1 MSVEPAERVH
11 VTCETAV
18 DDETARHYYQ
28 LYRRTFGELATRAV
42 ARQLLHEHEFLD
54 EMRDPR
60 VEKYVAREAGGAA
73 IGMTTLTRHLETV
86 PWISPDYFAHHY
98 PEHTAR
104 GAVFYLGFTLVD
116 SRRRSA
122 RVFQAM
128 IATAA
133 RVVVAERGVCA
144 WDICR
149 HNDESFDFGGT
160 IEALLR
166 RTAEVTVGP
175 IDRQTYYA
183 GTFTGRPPQA

>member
-1 MSVEPAERVH
+1 MSAEPTERVE
-11 VTCETAV
+11 VTCETEV
-18 DDETARHYYQ
+18 DDETARHYYE
-28 LYRRTFGELATRAV
+28 LYRRTFGELATKAV

-60 VEKYVAREAGGAA
+60 VEKYVARDAEGAP

-86 PWISPDYFAHHY
+86 PWISPEYFAHHY

-104 GAVFYLGFTLVD
+104 GAVFYLGFTLVE
-116 SRRRSA
+116 STRRSA

-133 RVVVAERGVCA
+133 GSWSPSAASAPGTSA
-144 WDICR
+144 G
-149 HNDESFDFGGT
+149 HNDETFDFGGS
-160 IEALLR
+160 IEELLR
-166 RTAEVTVGP
+166 RTAEVTVGT

>member
-1 MSVEPAERVH
+1 MSAEVAETVT
-11 VTCETAV
+11 VTCETEV
-18 DDETARHYYQ
+18 DDHTARRYYE
-28 LYRRTFGELATRAV
+28 LYRRTFGELATKAV
-42 ARQLLHEHEFLD
+42 ARQLLHEHEFLE

-60 VEKYVAREAGGAA
+60 VEKYVARDAAGET

-104 GAVFYLGFTLVD
+104 GAVFYLGFTLVER
-116 SRRRSA
+116 SRRSA

-149 HNDESFDFGGT
+149 HNDETFDFGGS
-160 IEALLR
+160 IKALLQ
-166 RTAEVTVGP
+166 RTAEVTVGT

-183 GTFTGRPPQA
+183 GTFTGGPPRA